1 MERKGI
7 VTFGGNPLTLAGN
20 EVKVGDKAPE
30 FTVIDKDL
38 SEVRHLR
45 GFIQEMSER
54 SWDPYF
60 E

>member
-7 VTFGGNPLTLAGN
+7 VTFDRNPLTLAGD
-20 EVKVGDKAPE
+20 EVKVGDK
-30 FTVIDKDL
+30 DL
-38 SEVRHLR
+38 SKVRLLR